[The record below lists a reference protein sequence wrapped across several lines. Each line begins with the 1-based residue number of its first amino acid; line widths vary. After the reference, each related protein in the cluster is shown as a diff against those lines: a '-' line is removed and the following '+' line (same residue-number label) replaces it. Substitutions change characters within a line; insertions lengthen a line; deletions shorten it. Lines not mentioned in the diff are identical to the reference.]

1 MSFNRTTYDTCSY
14 KQDLQDNVST
24 LSYLLSPY
32 RYEHVNKC
40 RHQLGFVGG
49 TAVSHVQGNLVDLD
63 SELRG
68 QTRIISKCGTNQ
80 YVPTNDGIIK
90 NDKTAPIDTTMLH
103 LPACQSI
110 MYREVPLPPSINYN
124 KCS

>member
-1 MSFNRTTYDTCSY
+1 MSFNRTTYDNCSY
-14 KQDLQDNVST
+14 KQELQGNVST

-32 RYEHVNKC
+32 RYEHENKC

-49 TAVSHVQGNLVDLD
+49 TG
-63 SELRG
+63 G

-80 YVPTNDGIIK
+80 YVPTEDGIIK
-90 NDKTAPIDTTMLH
+90 NDKTPPIDTTMLH

-110 MYREVPLPPSINYN
+110 MYREVPMPPKINYD
-124 KCS
+124 KCQ

>member
-1 MSFNRTTYDTCSY
+1 MSFNRTTYDNCSY
-14 KQDLQDNVST
+14 KQELQGNVST

-32 RYEHVNKC
+32 RYEHENKC

-49 TAVSHVQGNLVDLD
+49 TVVSHIQGNLVDLD

-80 YVPTNDGIIK
+80 YVPTEDGIIK
-90 NDKTAPIDTTMLH
+90 NDKTQPIDTTMLH
-103 LPACQSI
+103 LPARQSI
-110 MYREVPLPPSINYN
+110 MYREVPMPPKINYD
-124 KCS
+124 KCQ

>member
-1 MSFNRTTYDTCSY
+1 MSFNRTTYDNCSY
-14 KQDLQDNVST
+14 KQELQDNVST

-32 RYEHVNKC
+32 RYEHENKC

-49 TAVSHVQGNLVDLD
+49 TVVSHIQGNLVDLD

-90 NDKTAPIDTTMLH
+90 NDKNIEI
-103 LPACQSI
+103 QFI
-110 MYREVPLPPSINYN
+110 I
-124 KCS
+124 KIKI

>member
-1 MSFNRTTYDTCSY
+1 MSFNRTTYDNCSY
-14 KQDLQDNVST
+14 KQELHNNVST

-32 RYEHVNKC
+32 RYEHENKC

-49 TAVSHVQGNLVDLD
+49 TVVSHIQGNLVDLD

-68 QTRIISKCGTNQ
+68 QTRIISKCNTNQ
-80 YVPTNDGIIK
+80 YVPTHDGIIK
-90 NDKTAPIDTTMLH
+90 NDKTQPIDTTIMH

-110 MYREVPLPPSINYN
+110 MYREVPMPPKINYQ
-124 KCS
+124 KCV